1 VDALL
6 PVRAALNVETCQ
18 LQLPTAPVAPP
29 TVEVAWENRFVIFGH
44 DGPTPYLIRHQEC
57 HTAPLTRLSLFA
69 IALRFVCYVS
79 RRHVFSA
86 YTIMCRDP
94 PCRDAP
100 SMAVCFFFFSPVAD
114 HDELQ

>member
-1 VDALL
+1 MGKSI
-6 PVRAALNVETCQ
+6 RY
-18 LQLPTAPVAPP
+18 
-29 TVEVAWENRFVIFGH
+29 FGH

-57 HTAPLTRLSLFA
+57 HTAPLTRLSLVA

-94 PCRDAP
+94 TCRDAP
-100 SMAVCFFFFSPVAD
+100 LPQRRYVSFSFPR
-114 HDELQ
+114 